1 MWKLFYEADKRE
13 VEYLIDL
20 LRLITVVMPD
30 NLPTDIEVYSIAGT
44 LIHSETTEGTKEVLL
59 DNNYESGTYVIHV
72 KNEKQH
78 YIRKLVVN

>member
-1 MWKLFYEADKRE
+1 MVLSD
-13 VEYLIDL
+13 DL
-20 LRLITVVMPD
+20 VST
-30 NLPTDIEVYSIAGT
+30 IEIYSIAGT

>member
-1 MWKLFYEADKRE
+1 M
-13 VEYLIDL
+13 IIPNDL
-20 LRLITVVMPD
+20 ASK
-30 NLPTDIEVYSIAGT
+30 IEIYSITGK
-44 LIHSETTEGTKEVLL
+44 LVHSETTEGTKEVLL